1 MSKVT
6 IHVLPLIIFFSSCS
20 EFKATLDMQTALDLE
35 VGDCY
40 IDLSQND
47 MKPGDAEDLEFVDVV
62 SCSEPHSHE
71 IIAKYN
77 SVPLA
82 YRTLENPIDE
92 VCRNAT
98 FAFVSA
104 LHPNADDSLMNEIFR
119 KFDER
124 FQYVYHF
131 NYIYIDSIE
140 PDLNKSLNC
149 GIMSKDSLNIGFF
162 QKIIESF

>member
-71 IIAKYN
+71 IIAKYP

-82 YRTLENPIDE
+82 YRTLEYPVEE
-92 VCRNAT
+92 VCLNAVNN
-98 FAFVSA
+98 FVTSF
-104 LHPNADDSLMNEIFR
+104 HPSADDSQLSKIYE

-124 FQYVYHF
+124 FTYMYHYH
-131 NYIYIDSIE
+131 YISSKRE
-140 PDLNKSLNC
+140 PDLNRSITCAIL
-149 GIMSKDSLNIGFF
+149 SKNSLNIGFS
-162 QKIIESF
+162 QKLIETF